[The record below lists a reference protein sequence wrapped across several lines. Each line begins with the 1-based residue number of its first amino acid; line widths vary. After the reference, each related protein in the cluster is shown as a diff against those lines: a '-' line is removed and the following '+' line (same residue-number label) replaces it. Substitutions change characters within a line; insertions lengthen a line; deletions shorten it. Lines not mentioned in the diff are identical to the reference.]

1 VALPNSVRF
10 VYWVVEGVVDVL
22 DLLLAQIV
30 LEICKLYSPAL
41 DHWSLLFVKLS
52 NKAG

>member
-1 VALPNSVRF
+1 MALLNSVRF
-10 VYWVVEGVVDVL
+10 VYWVVEGVGVL
-22 DLLLAQIV
+22 YKLAQIV
-30 LEICKLYSPAL
+30 LEICKLDSPAL